1 MTNHSAL
8 PIVPFLELLISYVIV
23 SWPVLSEW
31 CWVLF
36 GDVTPESPA
45 LPSDEADGSPTQGQI
60 SPAVCPACEV
70 GKGEHE
76 PATSQREPPP
86 YIEQKRGRPREV
98 DTSSHF
104 CPNKGCRY
112 YGWLGLGNIRS
123 NGHPNSGSWR
133 QIECTV
139 CHKTFLETLNTIFYR
154 KRVPA
159 ETIWRVLVSLA
170 EGVGIRKTARIF
182 DLDPNTVQ
190 AWLGQAAEHMEAVSH
205 YLLHDLHLSQVQ
217 VDELWALLGKRNGAE
232 RAKQWVWVGVEAS
245 TKLWLATVV
254 GDRSQACAQLL
265 IHAIRLLLAPGCL
278 PLFTSDGWS
287 AYGAALLTHFGQ
299 WVDIPRQHA
308 LGRPPKPRWQAI
320 PGLLYAQVVKQ
331 REKGWV
337 VSVTKRA
344 IFGSLEA
351 IEAALQS
358 SGISRVINTAFIER
372 LNLTIRQH
380 VAALGRKVNDLAK
393 TVVGLRD
400 QLSLARAYHNFCLP
414 HASLRWPLPQPIPT
428 LGTGSPKKWQP
439 RTPAMAAG
447 VTHRAWR
454 MEELLLLR
462 IPPWRQNVQA
472 TA

>member
-8 PIVPFLELLISYVIV
+8 PIVSFLGLLISYVIV
-23 SWPVLSEW
+23 NWPVLYDWWLVWGSM
-31 CWVLF
+31 
-36 GDVTPESPA
+36 PASAA
-45 LPSDEADGSPTQGQI
+45 LPSDEADASSAQGQI
-60 SPAVCPACEV
+60 LPVVCPACAAE
-70 GKGEHE
+70 KGEHGQ
-76 PATSQREPPP
+76 ARSQREPPP
-86 YIEQKRGRPREV
+86 YIEQKRGHPREV

-104 CPNKGCRY
+104 CPNEDCRY

-133 QIECTV
+133 QLECKV
-139 CHKTFLETLNTIFYR
+139 CGKTFLETLNTIFYR
-154 KRVPA
+154 KQVPA

-190 AWLGQAAEHMEAVSH
+190 AWLEQAAKHMEVVSC

-217 VDELWALLGKRNGAE
+217 VDELWALLGRRNGDE
-232 RAKQWVWVGVEAS
+232 RAKHWVWVGVDAS

-265 IHAIRLLLAPGCL
+265 IHAIQLLLAPGCL
-278 PLFTSDGWS
+278 PLFTSDQWS
-287 AYGAALLTHFGQ
+287 AYAAALLTHFGQ
-299 WVDIPRQHA
+299 WVPVPRQHA
-308 LGRPPKPRWQAI
+308 LGRPPKPRWQAL

-351 IEAALQS
+351 IEAALQL
-358 SGISRVINTAFIER
+358 SGISQVINTAFIER

-393 TVVGLRD
+393 TISGLRD

-414 HASLRWPLPQPIPT
+414 HASLRLPLPQPVPT
-428 LGTGSPKKWQP
+428 LGTGSPKKWQS

-447 VTHRAWR
+447 VTNRVWR

-462 IPPWRQNVQA
+462 IPPWQQNVQA
-472 TA
+472 SA